1 MVTSFATCLYRMGD
15 DRRLPALVPP
25 YLQQPLEYRLLERS
39 GMNATETVDG
49 RWISPPFEKKESGP
63 LSDSSAV

>member
-1 MVTSFATCLYRMGD
+1 MVTSFATCLYRMGG
-15 DRRLPALVPP
+15 RQTFAALVPP
-25 YLQQPLEYRLLERS
+25 NFQQFLEYRLLERS